1 MTGRRAE
8 TAAVAVLLIVVAVL
22 AYGVHRRTTAT
33 AVDEQALAAVVAPSS
48 VVTPP
53 EAIAPLALFIGDFT
67 KGTDA
72 GGLDDANWTAILLRN
87 TAQTTRLRGAVVG
100 EGSGYVV
107 RRSAPTFVDQV
118 RRFVTPVDRI
128 VVISGSR
135 NDVIAAPAE
144 VLAAAQETF
153 ALVRRLAP
161 AAALL
166 AIGPTWGT
174 VVPSPEIL
182 ATRDAV
188 RQAAM
193 RAGAY
198 FVDPIEQGWFA
209 TGEPGLIGPD
219 NVHPTDLGNQRVADY
234 LTPVFIEALTRTTRP

>member
-8 TAAVAVLLIVVAVL
+8 TAAVAVLLIVVTAL

-33 AVDEQALAAVVAPSS
+33 AVDEQALAAVVAPTS
-48 VVTPP
+48 VAAPP
-53 EAIAPLALFIGDFT
+53 EAVAPVALFIGDFT

-72 GGLDDANWTAILLRN
+72 GGLDEANWTALLLGN
-87 TAQTTRLRGAVVG
+87 TQRTMQLRAAVVG

-107 RRSAPTFVDQV
+107 RRSAPTFADQV
-118 RRFVTPVDRI
+118 RRFVNPVDRI

-144 VLAAAQETF
+144 VLEAAKETF
-153 ALVRRLAP
+153 ALVHRLAP

-174 VVPSPEIL
+174 VDPSPEIL

-188 RQAAM
+188 REAALQ
-193 RAGAY
+193 AGAY
-198 FVDPIEQGWFA
+198 FVDPIEQRWFA
-209 TGEPGLIGPD
+209 TGEPGLIGAD
-219 NVHPTDLGNQRVADY
+219 NVHPTDLANRRMADY
-234 LTPVFIEALTRTTRP
+234 LTPVFIEALTRTARP